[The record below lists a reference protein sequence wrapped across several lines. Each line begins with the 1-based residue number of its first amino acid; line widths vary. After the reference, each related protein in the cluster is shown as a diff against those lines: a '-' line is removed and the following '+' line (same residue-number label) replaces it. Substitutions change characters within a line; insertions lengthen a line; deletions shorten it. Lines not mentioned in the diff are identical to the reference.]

1 MASPTRRE
9 PVKQSVHFGAKGSPR
24 IGCRGESRLLHF
36 DGCIRHGKSPSMS
49 MVACHLG
56 RHTLHA
62 QARGRIDADQTFG
75 RRAGWLTDRGH
86 YRTASRAAPQAPNSA
101 APQHDPQHRPAG
113 HVLDAGQQLGLGGPA
128 AAAVMAHAVQAA
140 GVRNLRGIAR
150 VLARWDGPSACYP
163 VRTSRGSA
171 VAEEITSLQ
180 LRHRCSHPVALVGPP
195 GELA

>member
-1 MASPTRRE
+1 MTGATLNRVE
-9 PVKQSVHFGAKGSPR
+9 PRQS
-24 IGCRGESRLLHF
+24 
-36 DGCIRHGKSPSMS
+36 
-49 MVACHLG
+49 
-56 RHTLHA
+56 
-62 QARGRIDADQTFG
+62 
-75 RRAGWLTDRGH
+75 
-86 YRTASRAAPQAPNSA
+86 PNSA
-101 APQHDPQHRPAG
+101 APPHRPAG
-113 HVLDAGQQLGLGGPA
+113 RLLDAGQQLGLGGPA

-140 GVRNLRGIAR
+140 GVCNLRDIAG